1 MFTLLSK
8 DMKDFQVLIFKDQYC
23 LTVPILRRI
32 MKPSDGRKG
41 FQIEVSFGPVP
52 WTLTE
57 SYSTLE
63 KGRFNSSCPHP
74 KIFPIKPT
82 FSPNTSDSKTGDSS
96 PTARTW
102 LWVKTSSHKTC
113 PLLDLSFSTSVV
125 L

>member
-52 WTLTE
+52 
-57 SYSTLE
+57 
-63 KGRFNSSCPHP
+63 
-74 KIFPIKPT
+74 
-82 FSPNTSDSKTGDSS
+82 
-96 PTARTW
+96 
-102 LWVKTSSHKTC
+102 
-113 PLLDLSFSTSVV
+113 
-125 L
+125 